1 MHQLTAASAA
11 LCAVAAA
18 VVAPMPRP
26 AVAAAEPCPAVEVIF
41 ARGTTE
47 PAGVGFTG
55 QTFVDAL
62 EARLP
67 GKAVDVY
74 PVNYPA
80 SLDFPR
86 AADGVADAAARIQAL
101 ASSCPA
107 TKIVLGGFSQGAAV
121 AAYTTADTVPTGF
134 ELPTGISGPMSA
146 DVAQHVAAVALFGK
160 PSAQFVQMLDLDA
173 PPITIGHLY
182 AAKTIEL
189 CAPADPVC
197 SPAGNDQ
204 SAHNSYTANGMT
216 DQAADFAARA
226 VTASA

>member
-1 MHQLTAASAA
+1 MHRILAISAA

-18 VVAPMPRP
+18 ELAPAPRP
-26 AVAAAEPCPAVEVIF
+26 AVAGAAPCPAVEVIF

-55 QTFVDAL
+55 QRFVDAL
-62 EARLP
+62 QARLP
-67 GKAVDVY
+67 GTPVEVY

-86 AADGVADAAARIQAL
+86 AADGVADAAARIQTL

-121 AAYTTADTVPTGF
+121 AAYTTADAVPAGF
-134 ELPTGISGPMSA
+134 ALPTGVSGPMPA
-146 DVAQHVAAVALFGK
+146 DVARHVAAVALFGK
-160 PSAQFVQMLDLDA
+160 PSEQFVQMLDLDA
-173 PPITIGHLY
+173 PPITIGQLY
-182 AAKTIEL
+182 ATKTIEL

-204 SAHNSYTANGMT
+204 SAHTSYTANGMT
-216 DQAADFAARA
+216 DQAAEFAARA
-226 VTASA
+226 VTASF

>member
-1 MHQLTAASAA
+1 MHQLIAASAA
-11 LCAVAAA
+11 LCAVTAAA
-18 VVAPMPRP
+18 VAPTPRP

-47 PAGVGFTG
+47 PAGLGYTG

-67 GKAVDVY
+67 GKSVEVY

-86 AADGVADAAARIQAL
+86 AADGVADAAARIQTL

-107 TKIVLGGFSQGAAV
+107 AKIVLGGFSQGAAV
-121 AAYTTADTVPTGF
+121 AAYTTADVVPAGF
-134 ELPTGISGPMSA
+134 ALPTGITGPMPA

-160 PSAQFVQMLDLDA
+160 PSERFVEMLDLDA
-173 PPITIGHLY
+173 PPITVGHLY
-182 AAKTIEL
+182 AAKTIDL

-204 SAHNSYTANGMT
+204 SAHTSYTVNGMT

-226 VTASA
+226 VTAPA